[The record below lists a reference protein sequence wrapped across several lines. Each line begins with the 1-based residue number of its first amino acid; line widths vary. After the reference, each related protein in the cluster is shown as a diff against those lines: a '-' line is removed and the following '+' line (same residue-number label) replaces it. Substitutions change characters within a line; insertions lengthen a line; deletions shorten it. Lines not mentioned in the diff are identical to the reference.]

1 MSTKKLLEEAT
12 VRKFM
17 KLANI
22 PALADGFVNKLNEEA
37 EELEEEELE
46 EGGMTSQ
53 SGNPYGEKQGTD
65 KL

>member
-22 PALADGFVNKLNEEA
+22 PALADGFVNKLNEELEEV
-37 EELEEEELE
+37 EELEEEKELE
-46 EGGMTSQ
+46 EGGMT
-53 SGNPYGEKQGTD
+53 GK
-65 KL
+65 